1 MQAGDAAAR
10 RELVE
15 RYLPLARSLACRY
28 LRSGEPLDD
37 LIQVA
42 SLALVKAV
50 DRWEPAL
57 GYEFSS
63 FAVPTILGELRRYF
77 RDATWIVRPPRGLL
91 ELSLDVER
99 QREPLRAAL
108 GHEPT
113 VRELA
118 DRLGRPAND
127 VAEAVEAWGSR
138 VARSLDLPVAPDE
151 DDTVIVD
158 LLGHE
163 DVGYERVD
171 AKTVVDRLMPAIDRR
186 ARTILSMRY
195 QDDLL
200 QSEIAAAVGVSQ
212 MHVSRVLSSSLE
224 RLTAYAA
231 TLEAHLQPA

>member
-1 MQAGDAAAR
+1 
-10 RELVE
+10 
-15 RYLPLARSLACRY
+15 
-28 LRSGEPLDD
+28 
-37 LIQVA
+37 
-42 SLALVKAV
+42 
-50 DRWEPAL
+50 
-57 GYEFSS
+57 
-63 FAVPTILGELRRYF
+63 
-77 RDATWIVRPPRGLL
+77 
-91 ELSLDVER
+91 
-99 QREPLRAAL
+99 
-108 GHEPT
+108 
-113 VRELA
+113 
-118 DRLGRPAND
+118 

>member
-1 MQAGDAAAR
+1 
-10 RELVE
+10 
-15 RYLPLARSLACRY
+15 
-28 LRSGEPLDD
+28 
-37 LIQVA
+37 
-42 SLALVKAV
+42 
-50 DRWEPAL
+50 
-57 GYEFSS
+57 
-63 FAVPTILGELRRYF
+63 ELRRYF

-118 DRLGRPAND
+118 DHLGRPANE

-138 VARSLDLPVAPDE
+138 VPRSLDLPVAPDE

-186 ARTILSMRY
+186 ART
-195 QDDLL
+195 
-200 QSEIAAAVGVSQ
+200 
-212 MHVSRVLSSSLE
+212 
-224 RLTAYAA
+224 
-231 TLEAHLQPA
+231 